1 MQAQTSFRTLRALAI
16 LLLAGS
22 LPLSPSRAATDVPA
36 RIDSAFPNPQPPYPP
51 SAQLNGEAGT
61 ILVKVL
67 VRPSG
72 KPVRAEVASSSG
84 FPDLD
89 NAAVEGVLNWRYV
102 PATRDGDTVS
112 DWTTVKVVYQLPTMA
127 PAAGAMPPSSP

>member
-1 MQAQTSFRTLRALAI
+1 MSRQASFRVGGTVGTV
-16 LLLAGS
+16 LLAGG
-22 LPLSPSRAATDVPA
+22 LLLSPAQAAADSPA
-36 RIDSAFPNPQPPYPP
+36 RVDSAFPNPQPPYPP
-51 SAQLNGEAGT
+51 TAQLNGEAGT

-72 KPVRAEVASSSG
+72 KPVRAEVAGSSG

-112 DWTTVKVVYQLPTMA
+112 DWTTVKVVYQLPAMV
-127 PAAGAMPPSSP
+127 PATGLVPSSNP